1 MINPVGYIKIH
12 RELAAKPIWE
22 SSTVEQKVILITL
35 LLMANFNEKQWEW
48 KGQKFIAKP
57 GQFVTSLDNI
67 VKNAG
72 SGISIKNVRT
82 ALKRFENLEFLANES
97 TKTGRLITIIN
108 WEVYQCEEER
118 VAKQP
123 AKTGQRGGKDLAPR
137 EEGKKD
143 KKVIKEKNSDFLLQ
157 DIVKNYPGR
166 KVKKV
171 RDKKLPKL
179 IEQYGE
185 EQIRHCI
192 DRYAE
197 DCRLNPWRGI
207 LNESTFWTTRHVEF
221 LDEFYKGPTADRP
234 GKASPVD
241 QDKVRAERQAERI
254 RARLKKSRGETDEG
268 SQSD

>member
-67 VKNAG
+67 AKNAG
-72 SGISIKNVRT
+72 SGVSIRNIRT
-82 ALKRFENLEFLANES
+82 ALKRFENFDFLTNES
-97 TKTGRLITIIN
+97 TKTGRLITIVN
-108 WEVYQCEEER
+108 WASYQSQDE
-118 VAKQP
+118 QP
-123 AKTGQRGGKDLAPR
+123 TKIVTKTRQRGDKDLTTR

-143 KKVIKEKNSDFLLQ
+143 KKVRKEKNSDFLLQ

-179 IEQYGE
+179 IELYGE
-185 EQIRHCI
+185 EQIRSCI

-221 LDEFYKGPTADRP
+221 LDEFYKGPVADKS
-234 GKASPVD
+234 GQVSPVD
-241 QDKVRAERQAERI
+241 PDKARAERQAERY
-254 RARLKKSRGETDEG
+254 RAKLKKSRGGADEPG
-268 SQSD
+268 KSD